1 MDMIVENQGEGG
13 SHLTFKKR
21 GKPPIT
27 IPKDEPIKFVYI
39 KMVKDIIESK
49 EE

>member
-1 MDMIVENQGEGG
+1 MLLSKWEKV
-13 SHLTFKKR
+13 L
-21 GKPPIT
+21 
-27 IPKDEPIKFVYI
+27 KDEPIKSVYV